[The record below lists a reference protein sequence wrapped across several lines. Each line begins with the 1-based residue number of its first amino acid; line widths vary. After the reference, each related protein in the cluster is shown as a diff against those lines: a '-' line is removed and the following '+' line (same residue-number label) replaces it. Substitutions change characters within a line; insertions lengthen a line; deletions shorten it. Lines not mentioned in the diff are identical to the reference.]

1 MGLRLWSK
9 SVKLAMRSQRRFIA
23 FTLMYTVLMVWMTWN
38 FQLFI
43 YNSNE
48 ADVLLLVVSIV
59 STLILS
65 ILYAWIVINY
75 RKNEIATLK
84 CIGYK
89 NSNIRTII
97 IGELVWVTFVAFMI
111 MAEVLIHLTAGTTYF
126 YQQQI
131 IKTNSPISASLY
143 VEKTAPLL
151 NIWPVLATLTMFL
164 VSQILGILVMYS
176 KILKLRPIVALRV
189 LK

>member
-1 MGLRLWSK
+1 M
-9 SVKLAMRSQRRFIA
+9 I
-23 FTLMYTVLMVWMTWN
+23 WMTYN
-38 FQLFI
+38 FQKFI
-43 YNSNE
+43 YDGTGASE
-48 ADVLLLVVSIV
+48 DVLLLVVSII

-65 ILYAWIVINY
+65 VLYAWIVINY

-97 IGELVWVTFVAFMI
+97 IGELTWVTFIAFMI
-111 MAEVLIHLTAGTTYF
+111 MAEALIHITAGTTYF

-131 IKTNSPISASLY
+131 LNGTISFADYATKTTPI
-143 VEKTAPLL
+143 L
-151 NIWPVLATLTMFL
+151 NIWPVLTTLAMFL
-164 VSQILGILVMYS
+164 VSQILGIVIMYS

>member
-9 SVKLAMRSQRRFIA
+9 SIKLAMRSRRRFIA

-43 YNSNE
+43 YDNGD

-97 IGELVWVTFVAFMI
+97 IGELTWVTFVAFMI
-111 MAEVLIHLTAGTTYF
+111 MAEALIHITAGTTYF
-126 YQQQI
+126 FQQQTDI
-131 IKTNSPISASLY
+131 MASEYLAKTTPI
-143 VEKTAPLL
+143 L
-151 NIWPVLATLTMFL
+151 NIWPVLATLAMFL
-164 VSQILGILVMYS
+164 VSQILGIVIMYS
-176 KILKLRPIVALRV
+176 KILKLRPIVALRI

>member
-9 SVKLAMRSQRRFIA
+9 SITLAMRSRRRFIA
-23 FTLMYTVLMVWMTWN
+23 FTLMYTVLMIWMTWN
-38 FQLFI
+38 WQLFL
-43 YNSNE
+43 YNS
-48 ADVLLLVVSIV
+48 ADADLLLLFVSLV

-97 IGELVWVTFVAFMI
+97 IGELTWVTFVAFMI
-111 MAEVLIHLTAGTTYF
+111 MAEALIHITAGATYF
-126 YQQQI
+126 YQQQSI
-131 IKTNSPISASLY
+131 AGTISNATYLEKTSPI
-143 VEKTAPLL
+143 L
-151 NIWPVLATLTMFL
+151 NIWPVLATLAMFL
-164 VSQILGILVMYS
+164 VSQILGIVIMYS

>member
-9 SVKLAMRSQRRFIA
+9 SIKLAMRSRRRFIA

-43 YNSNE
+43 YDNGD
-48 ADVLLLVVSIV
+48 ADVLLLVVSII

-97 IGELVWVTFVAFMI
+97 IGELTWVTFVAFMI
-111 MAEVLIHLTAGTTYF
+111 MAETLIHITAGATYF

-131 IKTNSPISASLY
+131 LKGTISLSDYATKTTPI
-143 VEKTAPLL
+143 L
-151 NIWPVLATLTMFL
+151 NIWPILATLAMFL
-164 VSQILGILVMYS
+164 VSQILGILIMYS

>member
-1 MGLRLWSK
+1 MGLRLWNK
-9 SVKLAMRSQRRFIA
+9 SIKLAMRSQRRFIA
-23 FTLMYTVLMVWMTWN
+23 FTLMYTVLMVWMTYN
-38 FQLFI
+38 FQLFL
-43 YNSNE
+43 YESSE
-48 ADVLLLVVSIV
+48 DVLLLLVSIV

-97 IGELVWVTFVAFMI
+97 IGELTWVTFVAFMI
-111 MAEVLIHLTAGTTYF
+111 MAETLIHITAGATYF
-126 YQQQI
+126 YQQMSI
-131 IKTNSPISASLY
+131 TPPEYL
-143 VEKTAPLL
+143 EKTTPIL
-151 NIWPVLATLTMFL
+151 NIWPVLATLAMFL
-164 VSQILGILVMYS
+164 TSQILGIIVMYS

>member
-9 SVKLAMRSQRRFIA
+9 SVKLAMRSRRRFIA

-38 FQLFI
+38 FQDFL
-43 YNSNE
+43 YGEGTPN
-48 ADVLLLVVSIV
+48 VLLLVVSIL
-59 STLILS
+59 STLLLS

-97 IGELVWVTFVAFMI
+97 IGELTWVTFVAFMI
-111 MAEVLIHLTAGTTYF
+111 MAETLIHITAGLTYF

-131 IKTNSPISASLY
+131 GTISASNY
-143 VEKTAPLL
+143 IDKTTPIL
-151 NIWPVLATLTMFL
+151 NIWPILATLAMFL

>member
-9 SVKLAMRSQRRFIA
+9 SIKLAMRSRRRFIA
-23 FTLMYTVLMVWMTWN
+23 FTLMYTVLMIWMTYN
-38 FQLFI
+38 FQLFM
-43 YNSNE
+43 YENSE
-48 ADVLLLVVSIV
+48 DVLLLLVSIA
-59 STLILS
+59 STLVLS

-97 IGELVWVTFVAFMI
+97 IGELTWVTFIAFMI
-111 MAEVLIHLTAGTTYF
+111 MAETLIHITAGATYF

-131 IKTNSPISASLY
+131 LKTPPMISAADY
-143 VEKTAPLL
+143 ATKTTPIL
-151 NIWPVLATLTMFL
+151 NIWPVLATLAMFL
-164 VSQILGILVMYS
+164 TSQILGIIVMYS

>member
-1 MGLRLWSK
+1 MGLRLWNK
-9 SVKLAMRSQRRFIA
+9 SIKLALRSRRRFIA
-23 FTLMYTVLMVWMTWN
+23 FTLMYTVLMIWMTWN
-38 FQLFI
+38 WQLFF
-43 YNSNE
+43 YGE
-48 ADVLLLVVSIV
+48 KDFVLLMVSLV

-97 IGELVWVTFVAFMI
+97 IGELTWVTFVAFMI
-111 MAEVLIHLTAGTTYF
+111 MAETLIHISAGATYF

-131 IKTNSPISASLY
+131 LANNITNAVYL
-143 VEKTAPLL
+143 EKTTPIL
-151 NIWPVLATLTMFL
+151 NIWPVLATLGMFL
-164 VSQILGILVMYS
+164 VSQILGIIVMYS

>member
-1 MGLRLWSK
+1 MGLRLWNK
-9 SVKLAMRSQRRFIA
+9 SIKLAMRSRRRFIA
-23 FTLMYTVLMVWMTWN
+23 FTLMYTVLMVWMTYN
-38 FQLFI
+38 FQLFL
-43 YNSNE
+43 YENN
-48 ADVLLLVVSIV
+48 DDLLLLLVSIA
-59 STLILS
+59 STFTLS
-65 ILYAWIVINY
+65 VLYAWIVINY

-97 IGELVWVTFVAFMI
+97 IGELTWVTFVAFMI
-111 MAEVLIHLTAGTTYF
+111 MTEALIHISAGATYF

-131 IKTNSPISASLY
+131 LKTPPISASDY
-143 VEKTAPLL
+143 ITKTTPIL
-151 NIWPVLATLTMFL
+151 NIWPVLLTLTMFL
-164 VSQILGILVMYS
+164 VSQILGIIVMYS

>member
-9 SVKLAMRSQRRFIA
+9 SIKLAMRSRRRFIA
-23 FTLMYTVLMVWMTWN
+23 FTLMYTVLMIWMTYN
-38 FQLFI
+38 FQLFM
-43 YNSNE
+43 YENSE
-48 ADVLLLVVSIV
+48 DVLLLLVSIA
-59 STLILS
+59 STLVLS

-97 IGELVWVTFVAFMI
+97 IGELTWVTFIAFMI
-111 MAEVLIHLTAGTTYF
+111 MAETLIHITAGTTYF
-126 YQQQI
+126 YQQMI
-131 IKTNSPISASLY
+131 LKGSISLSDYTTKTTPI
-143 VEKTAPLL
+143 L
-151 NIWPVLATLTMFL
+151 NIWPVLATLAMFL
-164 VSQILGILVMYS
+164 TSQILGIIVMYS

>member
-9 SVKLAMRSQRRFIA
+9 SIKLAMRSRRRFIA
-23 FTLMYTVLMVWMTWN
+23 FTLMYTVLMIWMTWN
-38 FQLFI
+38 FQRFI
-43 YNSNE
+43 YENGN
-48 ADVLLLVVSIV
+48 DLLLLIVSIV

-84 CIGYK
+84 CIGYN

-97 IGELVWVTFVAFMI
+97 IGELTWVTFVAFMI
-111 MAEVLIHLTAGTTYF
+111 MAETLIHITAATTYF

-131 IKTNSPISASLY
+131 MKESISLSEYATKTTPI
-143 VEKTAPLL
+143 L
-151 NIWPVLATLTMFL
+151 NIWPVLATLAMFL
-164 VSQILGILVMYS
+164 LSQILGILVMYS

>member
-9 SVKLAMRSQRRFIA
+9 SIKLAMRSRRRFIA
-23 FTLMYTVLMVWMTWN
+23 FTLMYTVLMIWMTWN

-43 YNSNE
+43 YDNGE
-48 ADVLLLVVSIV
+48 ADVLLLIVSIV

-97 IGELVWVTFVAFMI
+97 IGELTWVTFIAFMI
-111 MAEVLIHLTAGTTYF
+111 MAEALIHITAATTYF

-131 IKTNSPISASLY
+131 LKGSISLSDYTTKTTPI
-143 VEKTAPLL
+143 L
-151 NIWPVLATLTMFL
+151 NIWPVLATLAMFL

>member
-1 MGLRLWSK
+1 MSLRLWSK
-9 SVKLAMRSQRRFIA
+9 SIKLAMRSRRRFIA
-23 FTLMYTVLMVWMTWN
+23 FTLMYTVLMGWMTWN
-38 FQLFI
+38 FQVFL
-43 YNSNE
+43 YGDP
-48 ADVLLLVVSIV
+48 DVLLLVVSIV

-97 IGELVWVTFVAFMI
+97 IGELTWVTFIAFMI
-111 MAEVLIHLTAGTTYF
+111 MAETLIHMTAGVTYF
-126 YQQQI
+126 YQQMILKNPPQI
-131 IKTNSPISASLY
+131 SFSEYAAKTTP
-143 VEKTAPLL
+143 VL
-151 NIWPVLATLTMFL
+151 NIWPVLATLAMFL

>member
-9 SVKLAMRSQRRFIA
+9 SVKLAMRSRRRFIA

-43 YNSNE
+43 YDNGD

-59 STLILS
+59 STIILS

-97 IGELVWVTFVAFMI
+97 IGAIVTKNINVLEHWVRIIFGIKLWRSSVYMFEQIPNEVNYSAVWPIALIAIAGCCLGAFVPA
-111 MAEVLIHLTAGTTYF
+111 
-126 YQQQI
+126 
-131 IKTNSPISASLY
+131 
-143 VEKTAPLL
+143 
-151 NIWPVLATLTMFL
+151 
-164 VSQILGILVMYS
+164 
-176 KILKLRPIVALRV
+176 IVAARTKPVEILRYE
-189 LK
+189 

>member
-1 MGLRLWSK
+1 MGLRLWNK
-9 SVKLAMRSQRRFIA
+9 SIKLAMRSRRRFIV
-23 FTLMYTVLMVWMTWN
+23 FTLMYTVLMIWMTWN
-38 FQLFI
+38 FQIQF

-48 ADVLLLVVSIV
+48 ADLLLLFVSVI

-97 IGELVWVTFVAFMI
+97 IGELTWVTFIAFMI
-111 MAEVLIHLTAGTTYF
+111 MAEALIHITAGTTYF
-126 YQQQI
+126 YQQQSLAGKI
-131 IKTNSPISASLY
+131 TNADYLA
-143 VEKTAPLL
+143 KTAPIL
-151 NIWPVLATLTMFL
+151 NIWPVLATLAMFL
-164 VSQILGILVMYS
+164 VSQIHGILVMYS

>member
-9 SVKLAMRSQRRFIA
+9 SIKLAMRSRRRFIA
-23 FTLMYTVLMVWMTWN
+23 FTLMYTVLMGWMTWN
-38 FQLFI
+38 FQDFL
-43 YNSNE
+43 YGDGDP
-48 ADVLLLVVSIV
+48 DVLLLVVSIV

-97 IGELVWVTFVAFMI
+97 IGELTWVTFVAFMI
-111 MAEVLIHLTAGTTYF
+111 MAETLIHITAGATYF

-131 IKTNSPISASLY
+131 IKDPPLISLSEYAAKTTPI
-143 VEKTAPLL
+143 L
-151 NIWPVLATLTMFL
+151 NIWPVLATLAMFL
-164 VSQILGILVMYS
+164 VSQILGIVIMYS

>member
-9 SVKLAMRSQRRFIA
+9 SIKLAMRSRRRFIA

-38 FQLFI
+38 FQEFI
-43 YNSNE
+43 YNGNGN
-48 ADVLLLVVSIV
+48 VLLLVVSIL
-59 STLILS
+59 STSILS

-97 IGELVWVTFVAFMI
+97 IGELTWVTFVAFMI
-111 MAEVLIHLTAGTTYF
+111 MAETLIHITAALTYF
-126 YQQQI
+126 YQQQYF
-131 IKTNSPISASLY
+131 KGDISASVY
-143 VEKTAPLL
+143 AANTTPIL
-151 NIWPVLATLTMFL
+151 NIWPVLATLAMFL
-164 VSQILGILVMYS
+164 VSQILGILIMYS

>member
-1 MGLRLWSK
+1 MGLRLWNK
-9 SVKLAMRSQRRFIA
+9 SIKLAMRSQRRFIA

-38 FQLFI
+38 FQLFM
-43 YNSNE
+43 YKNGE
-48 ADVLLLVVSIV
+48 ADILLLIVSIV

-97 IGELVWVTFVAFMI
+97 IGELTWVTFVAFMI
-111 MAEVLIHLTAGTTYF
+111 MAETLIHISAGVTYF
-126 YQQQI
+126 YQQKI
-131 IKTNSPISASLY
+131 LAGTISLSDYADKTTPI
-143 VEKTAPLL
+143 L
-151 NIWPVLATLTMFL
+151 NIWPILATLTMFL

>member
-9 SVKLAMRSQRRFIA
+9 SIKLAMRSRRRFIA
-23 FTLMYTVLMVWMTWN
+23 FTLMYTVLMGWMTWN
-38 FQLFI
+38 FQDFL
-43 YNSNE
+43 YGDGDP
-48 ADVLLLVVSIV
+48 DVLLLIVSIV

-97 IGELVWVTFVAFMI
+97 IGELTWVTFIAFMI
-111 MAEVLIHLTAGTTYF
+111 MAETLIHITAGATYF
-126 YQQQI
+126 YQQQSLAG
-131 IKTNSPISASLY
+131 NISAATYL
-143 VEKTAPLL
+143 EKTTPIL
-151 NIWPVLATLTMFL
+151 NIWPVLATLAMFL
-164 VSQILGILVMYS
+164 VSQILGIVIMYS

>member
-9 SVKLAMRSQRRFIA
+9 SIKLAMRSRRRFIA
-23 FTLMYTVLMVWMTWN
+23 FTLMYTVLMIWMTWN
-38 FQLFI
+38 WQLFL
-43 YNSNE
+43 YNSVE
-48 ADVLLLVVSIV
+48 ADVLLLVVSLV

-97 IGELVWVTFVAFMI
+97 IGELTWVTFVAFMI
-111 MAEVLIHLTAGTTYF
+111 MAEALIHITAGMTYF
-126 YQQQI
+126 YQQQTSI
-131 IKTNSPISASLY
+131 TASEYLTKTTPI
-143 VEKTAPLL
+143 L
-151 NIWPVLATLTMFL
+151 NIWPVLATLGMFL
-164 VSQILGILVMYS
+164 VSQILGIVIMYS

>member
-9 SVKLAMRSQRRFIA
+9 SIKLAMRSRRRFIA
-23 FTLMYTVLMVWMTWN
+23 FTLMYTVLMIWMTWN
-38 FQLFI
+38 FQDFL
-43 YNSNE
+43 YGE
-48 ADVLLLVVSIV
+48 GEPDVLLLVVSIV

-65 ILYAWIVINY
+65 MLYAWIVINY

-97 IGELVWVTFVAFMI
+97 IGELTWVTFVAFMI
-111 MAEVLIHLTAGTTYF
+111 MAEALIHITAGTTYF

-131 IKTNSPISASLY
+131 LDKKISAALY
-143 VEKTAPLL
+143 VDNTAPIL